1 MRLFVLIV
9 VALWG
14 AACMPVPETGPRPTR
29 QPPTDSQSATSVG
42 FSRDGLTIRLP
53 KPAGWESFTTEY
65 GVVIAEQ
72 FGTVADQGTLQGL
85 MAYVFVAPIADF
97 ASPVAMQSPDRR
109 AQRVLR
115 QIVSDASLVGTA
127 RASDPVAF
135 AWGEYDAAYYLLT
148 DDESNL
154 KTVVL
159 GIAMPNQDTLV
170 IGTLSAPQ
178 AQASAIR
185 AALTELF
192 GALTINDIPLSAGA
206 LNALPQALEFP

>member
-1 MRLFVLIV
+1 MRLLVLMV
-9 VALWG
+9 VVLWG
-14 AACMPVPETGPRPTR
+14 AACMPVPETSPRPTR
-29 QPPTDSQSATSVG
+29 QPATESQSATSVG
-42 FSRDGLTIRLP
+42 FSRDGLTVRLP

-85 MAYVFVAPIADF
+85 MAYVFVAPMADF
-97 ASPVAMQSPDRR
+97 ASPVVLQAPDRR
-109 AQRVLR
+109 AQRILR
-115 QIVSDASLVGTA
+115 QIVSDAALVGTA

-135 AWGEYDAAYYLLT
+135 AWGDYDAAYYLLT

-159 GIAMPNQDTLV
+159 GVAVPNQDTLV

-178 AQASAIR
+178 TKAPAIR
-185 AALTELF
+185 AALAELF
-192 GALTINDIPLSAGA
+192 GALTINDVSLSAEA
-206 LNALPQALEFP
+206 LNTLPQALDFP